1 MSLAILVGVLFGLA
15 TVAAVLARF
24 VARKLDLFSYQST
37 FLAGM
42 IFFYYGPMV
51 LIPLT
56 PEFRSVYQSD
66 GSGWT
71 TLAIAVVIFISV
83 YLFFGRLGSSAAW
96 FGRLLPKLDGP
107 VNQPALLTVIA
118 TTAASGLFFFGVSF
132 TPGAVGLL
140 DVFLL
145 TLIPNFMSFALG
157 LAVVLLVRQPRN
169 PAWWALAG
177 ALFVVGAVV
186 SMSISTD
193 RRFLMGVLLVIP
205 WALYYAWLRYRPAGP
220 TLIVGGLGVF
230 ATMTVVLAY
239 TNLRHNIEFQGDV
252 VGNRLA
258 QVQQMISRSPFTQEN
273 FTAVFAQDTPLM
285 TLYYIENVPD
295 AVAYQPLHG
304 LIFFFTN
311 PIPRVLWPDKPLAMG
326 IQMMQ
331 EVNAPSN
338 LGTGI
343 IGHGWVE
350 AGWLGVLYYAAFF
363 GFLMCAIDRT
373 IRERA
378 GNPYFIIL
386 MGCSMANILALP
398 RGETALF
405 LVLNLYGLVAVAG
418 VTWLTFKLFA
428 PLLRSAGEFNFG
440 PPPETDPAD
449 EPDRPDE
456 DDADDVSRLQ
466 TDPAPLQDQTSG
478 RLG

>member
-15 TVAAVLARF
+15 TIAAVLARF

-42 IFFYYGPMV
+42 VFFYYGPMV

-83 YLFFGRLGSSAAW
+83 YLFFGRIGANAAW

-107 VNQPALLTVIA
+107 VNQPAILTVIA

-169 PAWWALAG
+169 PGWWALAG
-177 ALFVVGAVV
+177 GLFVVGAVV

-193 RRFLMGVLLVIP
+193 RRFLMGVLLVVP

-258 QVQQMISRSPFTQEN
+258 QVQQMVSRSPFTQEN

-304 LIFFFTN
+304 LVFFATN
-311 PIPRVLWPDKPLAMG
+311 PIPRALWPDKPLAMG

-350 AGWLGVLYYAAFF
+350 AGWIGVLYYAAFF

-378 GNPYFIIL
+378 HNPYFIIL

-398 RGETALF
+398 RGETSLF
-405 LVLNLYGLVAVAG
+405 LVLNFYGLVAITG
-418 VTWLTFKLFA
+418 VTWLTFKLFS

-440 PPPETDPAD
+440 PPPETQDLDDSVVAD
-449 EPDRPDE
+449 ND
-456 DDADDVSRLQ
+456 DDADHHPDHPPI
-466 TDPAPLQDQTSG
+466 TDHPPG
-478 RLG
+478 RLS